1 MQRRMNV
8 AAAIFYGIFLVVA
21 SLSVRAEAP
30 QESISPEQLAAEIQS
45 NTQFLAGK
53 SLAKAKALLEAY
65 DDFAPFGA
73 ALLPNGEVKFVWA
86 IKPGELATADTVKL
100 VLNSIRRALRAQA
113 DEGRILGSAV
123 IYRYRPAGGKKTEQV
138 NMELE
143 YLTGFAQVLATEYEM
158 VDGKVHY
165 EKGATKPYDPLIFP
179 AKAGS

>member
-1 MQRRMNV
+1 MKI
-8 AAAIFYGIFLVVA
+8 AAALISGIFLLAA
-21 SLSVRAEAP
+21 SLSAKAEASEEP
-30 QESISPEQLAAEIQS
+30 ISPEQLAREIQI

-53 SLAKAKALLEAY
+53 SLAKAKTLLEAY

-86 IKPGELATADTVKL
+86 IKPGELATPETVKL

-123 IYRYRPAGGKKTEQV
+123 IYRHRPNGGGKTEQV

-143 YLTGFAQVLATEYEM
+143 YLTGFAQVLATKYGM
-158 VDGKVHY
+158 VDGKVQY
-165 EKGATKPYDPLIFP
+165 EKGATKPYEPLIFP
-179 AKAGS
+179 NKADS

>member
-1 MQRRMNV
+1 MKM
-8 AAAIFYGIFLVVA
+8 AAALASGIFLLAA
-21 SLSVRAEAP
+21 SVSTKAEAP
-30 QESISPEQLAAEIQS
+30 KEPVSPEQLAREIQS

-53 SLAKAKALLEAY
+53 SLAKAKTLLEAY

-86 IKPGELATADTVKL
+86 IKPGELAKPETVKL

-123 IYRYRPAGGKKTEQV
+123 IYRYRPAGGEKTEQV

-143 YLTGFAQVLATEYEM
+143 YLTGFAQVLATEYGV
-158 VDGKVHY
+158 VDGKVQY
-165 EKGATKPYDPLIFP
+165 EEGATQPYDPLIFP
-179 AKAGS
+179 TKEGS